1 MKTIFISF
9 AIAVSTA
16 PLIGCADAPQS
27 KTNQSSSPSTASPSR
42 YIVRST
48 TGEAYSDV
56 DVLQIWNQNA
66 AIILNKK
73 SGNILSFTNSG
84 VRAQITRTFYES
96 ADCSGQA
103 MAFPGA
109 EPNIKNKL
117 FANSGARPPSTPA
130 LRVTGFF
137 ASSKTFQSIFEAGVC
152 GPWASSASGG
162 VYLVPA
168 EFDSSDP
175 VSIEVP
181 IEINLEVGA

>member
-9 AIAVSTA
+9 AIAASTV
-16 PLIGCADAPQS
+16 PLIGCADVPEA
-27 KTNQSSSPSTASPSR
+27 KTSQSSVPASQSR

-48 TGEAYSDV
+48 AGEAYSDV

-103 MAFPGA
+103 MALPGA

-117 FANSGARPPSTPA
+117 FANSGAKPPSIPA

-137 ASSKTFQSIFEAGVC
+137 LASKTFQSIFEAGVC
-152 GPWASSASGG
+152 GPYAASASGG

-181 IEINLEVGA
+181 VEVNLEVGA